1 VNLYGFNIGETYFL
15 DPKDAKIINE
25 SDWNNIIDAI
35 KKDKEDY
42 KKN

>member
-1 VNLYGFNIGETYFL
+1 VNLYGFKTGETYFI
-15 DPKDAKIINE
+15 DPKDAKIIDE

-35 KKDKEDY
+35 KKDNEDY